1 MANLIGREILDNI
14 QQRTQVYQAT
24 HDGEGNSLP
33 YLSRSFISFTFGGKA
48 IEDFGLIVTTSDRIE
63 RAAYTPFS
71 DITSSYDTLNGQL
84 YWGTKYEPNQ
94 LSLTLSTDEM
104 SDRQLDDFREWFAPG
119 ENRELI
125 LAEHPNRAIMAR
137 VSEPPAISMIPFEKK
152 VDSAT
157 SGIVI
162 STTVYKGDISITF
175 VMDEPIWYGI
185 LSYMPEYIDKNTLEI
200 LDYNNSDNINKVTS
214 SENKDMLKIMLEDGI
229 PHQSVLIGNHE
240 DLTSDETFFLGNNL
254 LVTKKALVSDVS
266 DSDQAAL
273 TDTIHARVSGPGGT
287 LTRLG
292 VTVNESNG
300 LTVSSSSPQYLFYS
314 GTAKSYPTIK
324 FTITPQF
331 DFSEDKTYS
340 GYTARYVKSPKNSFS
355 TTDYSYI
362 KIRDKYFYFTTP
374 AIITSVNKALS
385 LFKKFSLNT
394 SCEDLITLVKEN
406 IPERYARAWAIA
418 CINSLKDGEG
428 HKITVITTQPQ
439 KLFLLNNM
447 MAFLVKENSVIPNLT
462 VSDHDSTLTNSVLK
476 QMTTAQNNESL
487 LIYPMTFTIN
497 SKTGEAIGNFTVR
510 MANSNGTIDSSSFI
524 TIEQNVGDMV
534 CSDYLTIEG
543 RDYLDN
549 FGINLANCH
558 KITSNE
564 SLTNVLVF
572 FKNMYL

>member
-1 MANLIGREILDNI
+1 MANLIGREVLDNI

-33 YLSRSFISFTFGGKA
+33 YLSRSFISFTFGGKT
-48 IEDFGLIVTTSDRIE
+48 IEDFGLIVTTSDRLE

-152 VDSAT
+152 VDSVT
-157 SGIVI
+157 SGITI
-162 STTVYKGDISITF
+162 STTVYKRDISITF
-175 VMDEPIWYGI
+175 VMYEPIWYGI
-185 LSYMPEYIDKNTLEI
+185 LSYMPTYIDKNTLEI
-200 LDYNNSDNINKVTS
+200 LDIGSNNVSKVTS

-229 PHQSVLIGNHE
+229 PHQSVLEGDE
-240 DLTSDETFFLGNNL
+240 TSTFFLGGNI
-254 LVTKKALVSDVS
+254 LVKSKALIGSAV
-266 DSDQAAL
+266 
-273 TDTIHARVSGPGGT
+273 TNI
-287 LTRLG
+287 TRLG
-292 VTVNESNG
+292 ITTEVSNG
-300 LTVSSSSPQYLFYS
+300 LVVNSSTPQYLFYS
-314 GTAKSYPTIK
+314 GTTKSYPTIK

-331 DFSEDKTYS
+331 DFSGDKIYS
-340 GYTARYVKSPKNSFS
+340 GYTARYVKSPKTSFS

-362 KIRDKYFYFTTP
+362 KIKDKYFYFTTP
-374 AIITSVNKALS
+374 AIITSVNKVLS
-385 LFKKFSLNT
+385 LFKKFSLNI

-418 CINSLKDGEG
+418 CINSLKDSNGN
-428 HKITVITTQPQ
+428 KITVITTQPQ
-439 KLFLLNNM
+439 RLFLLNNM
-447 MAFLVKENSVIPNLT
+447 MAFLVEENDVIPNLT
-462 VSDHDSTLTNSVLK
+462 VSQHNSELDDSVLK
-476 QMTTAQNNESL
+476 QMISAQGNNTL
-487 LIYPMTFTIN
+487 PIYPMTFTIN

-510 MANSNGTIDSSSFI
+510 MANSNGTIDNSSFT

-543 RDYLDN
+543 RDYLNN
-549 FGINLANCH
+549 FEINLANCH